1 MTELWLAMPQKLI
14 WQWFMSTRVR
24 VHMAILHTG
33 AIKVVKGGSE
43 LSSQSLIIPQ
53 AEWGLIGDDNIH

>member
-1 MTELWLAMPQKLI
+1 MTEWWLVMPQKPI
-14 WQWFMSTRVR
+14 WQWCMSTRAR
-24 VHMAILHTG
+24 AHMAILHTG

-53 AEWGLIGDDNIH
+53 AE